1 MSVLIDVW
9 RLFSLSLSSGIK
21 IAGAIYDTSLYG
33 TGMSST
39 NMREKSVIAFWQ
51 TLQQFTFPGAGIFL
65 NALRSIALR
74 HWDLFAA
81 YKLIKGEMDKCRPLR
96 QPGYMNRMASLGW
109 PSLPETKT
117 ILTHY
122 QLKWLQKVV
131 LLRFLFPGKVSLLN
145 SSKNL
150 FFWRVNFCIVSTGGP
165 PPDLIPPQGPSNPP
179 G

>member
-1 MSVLIDVW
+1 MLIDVW
-9 RLFSLSLSSGIK
+9 RLFSRSLSSGIK

-39 NMREKSVIAFWQ
+39 NMREKSVIAVWQ

-96 QPGYMNRMASLGW
+96 QPGYMNRMASL
-109 PSLPETKT
+109 S
-117 ILTHY
+117 
-122 QLKWLQKVV
+122 
-131 LLRFLFPGKVSLLN
+131 
-145 SSKNL
+145 
-150 FFWRVNFCIVSTGGP
+150 
-165 PPDLIPPQGPSNPP
+165 
-179 G
+179 